1 MNHKDDHYFKEFS
14 DSPVKFFTVSV
25 SLRRHLFLFKT
36 TTGIF
41 SYKKLDLGTKVLIE
55 HMIIPKSNQVLLDLG
70 CGYGAIG
77 IVLAYESP
85 ESFVYLTDISRRAL
99 WCTKQ
104 NIKINLPREN
114 KKVSVLY
121 GRYFE
126 PFKSK
131 EIKFD
136 GIYMNPPVRLGRKQ
150 FLNLFREI
158 PTFLNK
164 NGKFQFVLRRK
175 MGAEFVYNYLKDIF
189 STKQIEIICKKG
201 GYWVFKYTN
210 E

>member
-1 MNHKDDHYFKEFS
+1 MNYKDEHYFKEFS
-14 DSPVKFFTVSV
+14 DSAVKFFTVSV
-25 SLRRHLFLFKT
+25 SLRRHLYLFKT

-55 HMIIPKSNQVLLDLG
+55 HMIIPKNNQFLLDLG

-85 ESFVYLTDISRRAL
+85 ESIVYLTDISRRAL

-104 NIKINLPREN
+104 NIKVNLPQEN
-114 KKVSVLY
+114 DRISVLY

-131 EIKFD
+131 NIKFD
-136 GIYMNPPVRLGRKQ
+136 GIYMNPPIRLGRKQ
-150 FLNLFREI
+150 FLNLFRELPI
-158 PTFLNK
+158 FLNK
-164 NGKFQFVLRRK
+164 KGMFQFVLRRK
-175 MGAEFVYNYLKDIF
+175 MGAEFVYNYLEDTF
-189 STKQIEIICKKG
+189 SKKQIEIICKKS
-201 GYWVFKYTN
+201 GYWVFKYTH